1 MQPLK
6 VQLFPKNDTDGQV
19 FYIGKLCFPG
29 TITLGRGCVF
39 FVYLDGEM
47 QELHICPTDALRI
60 DDPAK
65 YYTRGRRKQARSR
78 HNNIAIELEPSYST
92 EENDEDKKFF
102 SGSMAA
108 DVSVN
113 ASEGIVFLVFVADSG
128 EEELQISVT
137 GSKKDNKKRKKH
149 TIIEKNGRSGPEF
162 EVFQKRAP
170 KAVDN

>member
-6 VQLFPKNDTDGQV
+6 IQLFPKNDTDKQV

-29 TITLGRGCVF
+29 TVTLGKGCVF

-47 QELHICPTDALRI
+47 QELHICPTEALHI
-60 DDPAK
+60 DNPAQ

-78 HNNIAIELEPSYST
+78 HNNIAIELEPSYT
-92 EENDEDKKFF
+92 TMEDGSEKRFF

-108 DVSVN
+108 EVTVN

-137 GSKKDNKKRKKH
+137 GAKKENKKQKPQ
-149 TIIEKNGRSGPEF
+149 RSSPEF
-162 EVFQKRAP
+162 EVIQKR
-170 KAVDN
+170 KRC